1 MNNNLI
7 GLYFLSINLISGLV
21 FSIDKNAAKKGH
33 RRVPERTLHMLEIM
47 GGVFANIFLMFTI
60 RHKNRKFS
68 YWGWTMLVLIG
79 WVVMLIY
86 IIC

>member
-7 GLYFLSINLISGLV
+7 GLYLLSINLLSGLV
-21 FSIDKNAAKKGH
+21 FSIDKNAAKKG
-33 RRVPERTLHMLEIM
+33 RRRIPERTLHLLEIL

-60 RHKNRKFS
+60 RHRNRKFS

-79 WVVMLIY
+79 WVIMLIY
-86 IIC
+86 WDF